1 MLWILIASLA
11 CTQDEGTDTDSGQ
24 DSGQVD
30 TSVQSLAPPEGDPAS
45 VELAGECPMQTHIGA
60 FALAD
65 YGDYTIAEG
74 SVSNAIVPV
83 TVLTAG
89 TAAGDCQLFKRE
101 NPYCEGGCQSDEAC
115 GLDGVCVPYPSS
127 LNVGQV
133 TIAGLVRDVRMDP
146 IQPGDKYFDT
156 SLPQPAAGSGDL
168 IQLRVQDSDYG
179 NFDLHG
185 IAVEPLVLPEDTL
198 VLAEGQDL
206 TVKWTASPG
215 RARVEL
221 RLSIDQHGSS
231 PSTLICDFEDDGQGL
246 VPASAIDALVVAGV
260 TGFPNG
266 SVARRTVDRAETDP
280 GCVDLV
286 SQSRR
291 NPTVRVAGF
300 TPCEDDEDC
309 PDGLSCNQ
317 AIEICE

>member
-1 MLWILIASLA
+1 MTWMLLLGLAA
-11 CTQDEGTDTDSGQ
+11 CTDDEPDTATDDT
-24 DSGQVD
+24 QVQD
-30 TSVQSLAPPEGDPAS
+30 TSVDGLAPPEGDPAT
-45 VELAGECPMQTHIGA
+45 VELAGECPMESHIGA
-60 FALAD
+60 FTVAD

-74 SVSNAIVPV
+74 SVSDAIVPV

-101 NPYCEGGCQSDEAC
+101 NPFCEGGCESDETC
-115 GLDGVCVPYPSS
+115 GLDGICVPYPSS
-127 LNVGQV
+127 LDVGQV
-133 TIAGLVRDVRMDP
+133 SIAGLVRDVVMDP

-156 SLPQPAAGSGDL
+156 SLPQPAAASGDL
-168 IQLRVQDSDYG
+168 LQLRVEDSNYG

-185 IAVEPLVLPEDTL
+185 IAVEPLVLPETTL

-206 TVKWTASPG
+206 TVNWTASPG

-231 PSTLICDFEDDGQGL
+231 PSTLVCDFEDDGEGL
-246 VPASAIDALVVAGV
+246 VPAAAIDALVVAGV

-286 SQSRR
+286 TQSRR
-291 NPTVRVAGF
+291 NPPVRVAGF
-300 TPCEDDEDC
+300 TPCTDDDDC
-309 PDGLSCNQ
+309 PEGLTCNQ

>member
-1 MLWILIASLA
+1 MTWLLLLGLAA
-11 CTQDEGTDTDSGQ
+11 CTDDAPDTATDDTELE
-24 DSGQVD
+24 D
-30 TSVQSLAPPEGDPAS
+30 TSSEGLAPPEGDPAT
-45 VELAGECPMQTHIGA
+45 VELAGECPMESHIGA
-60 FALAD
+60 FTVAD

-74 SVSNAIVPV
+74 SVSDAIVPV

-101 NPYCEGGCQSDEAC
+101 NPFCEGGCESDETC
-115 GLDGVCVPYPSS
+115 GLDGICVPYPSS
-127 LNVGQV
+127 LDVGQV
-133 TIAGLVRDVRMDP
+133 SIAGLVRDVVMDP

-156 SLPQPAAGSGDL
+156 SLPQPAAASGDL
-168 IQLRVQDSDYG
+168 LQLRVEDSNYG

-185 IAVEPLVLPEDTL
+185 IAVEPLVLPETTL

-206 TVKWTASPG
+206 TVNWTASPG

-231 PSTLICDFEDDGQGL
+231 PSTLVCDFEDDGEGL
-246 VPASAIDALVVAGV
+246 VPAAAIDALVVAGV

-266 SVARRTVDRAETDP
+266 SLARRTVDQAEMDP

-286 SQSRR
+286 TQSRR
-291 NPTVRVAGF
+291 NPPVRVAGF
-300 TPCEDDEDC
+300 TPCTDDEDC
-309 PDGLSCNQ
+309 PEGLTCNL

>member
-1 MLWILIASLA
+1 MIWVLALSLA
-11 CTQDEGTDTDSGQ
+11 ACTDGPTDTGVIDT
-24 DSGQVD
+24 QVED
-30 TSVQSLAPPEGDPAS
+30 TSSEGLAPPEGDPAS
-45 VELAGECPMQTHIGA
+45 VELAGECPMESHIGA
-60 FALAD
+60 FTVAD

-74 SVSNAIVPV
+74 SVSDAVVPV
-83 TVLTAG
+83 TVLTPG
-89 TAAGDCQLFKRE
+89 VAAGDCQLFKRE
-101 NPYCEGGCQSDEAC
+101 NPFCEGGCQSDETC

-133 TIAGLVRDVRMDP
+133 TIAGLVRDVLMDP

-156 SLPQPAAGSGDL
+156 SLPQPAAVSGEL
-168 IQLRVQDSDYG
+168 IQLRVQESEHG

-185 IAVEPLVLPEDTL
+185 ISVEPLVLPPSTL
-198 VLAEGQDL
+198 VLEEGQDL
-206 TVKWTASPG
+206 SVNWTASPG

-231 PSTLICDFEDDGQGL
+231 PSTLVCDFEDDGEGL
-246 VPASAIDALVVAGV
+246 VPAAAINALVVAGV

-266 SVARRTVDRAETDP
+266 SLSRRTVDQAQTDP

-286 SQSRR
+286 TQSRR
-291 NPTVRVAGF
+291 NPEVRVAGF
-300 TPCEDDEDC
+300 IPCTDDDQC
-309 PDGLSCNQ
+309 PEGLSCNL